1 MSGTMLNKG
10 HITDKE
16 ENWEELYTE
25 LLPGAHLLMISNPSD
40 YHKNATA
47 IEKADFEIR
56 DMLSYFCKDC
66 FYLIVMARKPF
77 ELKLSEKTNKPTKST
92 ITAVENVIKHGV
104 GAINI
109 DACRVPTDDV
119 LVSGGT
125 VEEATSDNTVSFNRA
140 EKFKQ
145 NPEGR
150 WPANVIHDGSEE
162 VLNSFP
168 ETQAPKQNSKG
179 TGLGGEVYNG
189 GDGQTFEQKQFAD
202 QGSAARY
209 FYTANT
215 KENLITYLQ
224 TMIGLT
230 E

>member
-1 MSGTMLNKG
+1 MIG

-16 ENWEELYTE
+16 ENWEELCVD
-25 LLPGAHLLMISNPSD
+25 LLPGAHLLMISNPYD

-47 IEKADFEIR
+47 IEKAGFEIR

-77 ELKLSEKTNKPTKST
+77 DLKLSEKTGKPTKST

-109 DACRVPTDDV
+109 DACRVATDGNDP
-119 LVSGGT
+119 L
-125 VEEATSDNTVSFNRA
+125 ANRKNDTSRGDPINSVGHSAGKAYSSHT
-140 EKFKQ
+140 
-145 NPEGR
+145 EGR

-162 VLNSFP
+162 ILNSFP
-168 ETQAPKQNSKG
+168 ETGAAVANNRGSREQAGPSG
-179 TGLGGEVYNG
+179 TFGGLKHSDGLRGHNDNG
-189 GDGQTFEQKQFAD
+189 
-202 QGSAARY
+202 GSAARY
-209 FYTANT
+209 FYTAST

>member
-1 MSGTMLNKG
+1 MLNKG

-47 IEKADFEIR
+47 IEKAGFEIR

-77 ELKLSEKTNKPTKST
+77 DLKLSEKTGKPTKST

-125 VEEATSDNTVSFNRA
+125 VEEDTSDNTVSFNRA

-162 VLNSFP
+162 IINSFP
-168 ETQAPKQNSKG
+168 ETGAASAGLRQGDTPPKEGNTAFTAQPGVRGHND
-179 TGLGGEVYNG
+179 NG
-189 GDGQTFEQKQFAD
+189 
-202 QGSAARY
+202 GSAARY